1 MADSESV
8 QGFGR
13 RPTLGGAM
21 RKLIISLIILCCWV
35 PAAPAA
41 TSSDLAETAP
51 DRYVVVPGDT
61 LWSIAG
67 RFLKDPWKWGELLK
81 LNQDQIRNPNRIY
94 PGDVLVLDRSAEQMR
109 LKLMETDTVK
119 LSPQSIASPRPP
131 EPVPS
136 IPTAD
141 IEPFLS
147 KPLVVAQDQLADSAR
162 IVRTQENRVA
172 LGAGSIAYAQG
183 ITKEKGAYWQIFRTG
198 SALVDPDSGDTL
210 GYEAIFIGEAKVA
223 KYGNVSTIDIV
234 NSKLEVYAGD
244 YLVPAPRETTA
255 SGYIPHPPGKKIDA
269 RIIAAYG
276 SLYET
281 GANSI
286 VTLSKGARDGLEA
299 GHVLAI
305 YRNLNASN
313 YKLRESSLWGRT
325 GLIYDPKNPKTKYV
339 NEPLA
344 TRDAPLYGRLGP
356 TGYKYK
362 NDKTLIPSPQLPDE
376 RYGLLMVFRVFDRT
390 SYALIMNSERP
401 VDVLDIVTNP

>member
-1 MADSESV
+1 
-8 QGFGR
+8 
-13 RPTLGGAM
+13 M
-21 RKLIISLIILCCWV
+21 RKSIISLIILCCSV
-35 PAAPAA
+35 TTASAA
-41 TSSDLAETAP
+41 TTADLAANAP
-51 DRYVVVPGDT
+51 DRYIVVPGDT

-94 PGDVLVLDRSAEQMR
+94 PGDVLVLDQSAEEMR
-109 LKLMETDTVK
+109 LKLTSTDTVR
-119 LSPQSIASPRPP
+119 LSPQAIASPRPP
-131 EPVPS
+131 EPVPT
-136 IPTAD
+136 IAAAD

-147 KPLVVAQDQLADSAR
+147 KPLVIAQDQLAGAPR

-183 ITKEKGAYWQIFRTG
+183 VTKEKGAYWHIFRAG
-198 SALVDPDSGDTL
+198 SALVDPVSGDTL
-210 GYEAIFIGEAKVA
+210 GYEAIFVGEAKVA
-223 KYGNVSTIDIV
+223 KYGDVSTIDII
-234 NSKLEVYAGD
+234 NSKLEIYSGD

-255 SGYIPHPPGKKIDA
+255 NGYVPHPPGKKIDA

-281 GANSI
+281 GGNSI

-325 GLIYDPKNPKTKYV
+325 GLIYDPKNPRTKYV
-339 NEPLA
+339 NEPLV

-356 TGYKYK
+356 TGYKYR
-362 NDKTLIPSPQLPDE
+362 NDKTQLPSPPLPDE

-401 VDVLDIVTNP
+401 VDVLDIATNP